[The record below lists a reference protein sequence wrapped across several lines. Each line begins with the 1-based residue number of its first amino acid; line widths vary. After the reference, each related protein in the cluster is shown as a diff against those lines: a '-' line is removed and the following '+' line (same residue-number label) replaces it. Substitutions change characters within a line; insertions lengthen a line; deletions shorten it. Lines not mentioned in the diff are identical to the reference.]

1 MADEGKVIT
10 SNPKR
15 VLAGRSNRMK
25 RGPLPLESIY
35 RMRDAIDR
43 KKPWQLSTGP
53 RTPAGKAIAAR
64 NGRVRQINLRSIREI
79 RADICGIMCM
89 IEANRKSWEEVFNRE
104 FLKALGHDAIQ
115 L

>member
-1 MADEGKVIT
+1 MADEGKVI

-25 RGPLPLESIY
+25 RGPLSLETMH
-35 RMRDAIDR
+35 RMRDAINR

-53 RTPAGKAIAAR
+53 RTPAGKAKVAR
-64 NGRVRQINLRSIREI
+64 NGKVRQMNPRSIREI

-89 IEANRKSWEEVFNRE
+89 IEANRKSWESVLR
-104 FLKALGHDAIQ
+104 GI
-115 L
+115 

>member
-1 MADEGKVIT
+1 MADEGKVI

-15 VLAGRSNRMK
+15 VQAGRSNRMK

-35 RMRDAIDR
+35 RMRDAINR

-53 RTPAGKAIAAR
+53 RTPAGKAIVAR
-64 NGRVRQINLRSIREI
+64 NGKVRQRNSRSIREI

>member
-1 MADEGKVIT
+1 MADEGKVI

-25 RGPLPLESIY
+25 RGPLSWETMH
-35 RMRDAIDR
+35 RMRDAINR

-53 RTPAGKAIAAR
+53 RTPAGKAIVAR
-64 NGRVRQINLRSIREI
+64 NGKVRQMNSRSIREI

-89 IEANRKSWEEVFNRE
+89 IEANRKSWEAVLR
-104 FLKALGHDAIQ
+104 GI
-115 L
+115 

>member
-1 MADEGKVIT
+1 MADEGRVI

-15 VLAGRSNRMK
+15 VLAGRINRMK

-35 RMRDAIDR
+35 RMRDAIN
-43 KKPWQLSTGP
+43 KNKPWKRSTGP
-53 RTPAGKAIAAR
+53 RTPAGKAIVAR

-89 IEANRKSWEEVFNRE
+89 IEANRRSWEKVLRVV
-104 FLKALGHDAIQ
+104 
-115 L
+115 

>member
-1 MADEGKVIT
+1 MADDGKVI

-35 RMRDAIDR
+35 RMRDAINR
-43 KKPWQLSTGP
+43 NKPWKRSTGP
-53 RTPAGKAIAAR
+53 RTPAGKAIVAR
-64 NGRVRQINLRSIREI
+64 NGKVRQMNPRSIREI

-89 IEANRKSWEEVFNRE
+89 IEANRESWESVLR
-104 FLKALGHDAIQ
+104 GI
-115 L
+115 

>member
-1 MADEGKVIT
+1 MADEGKVV

-35 RMRDAIDR
+35 RMRDAINR
-43 KKPWQLSTGP
+43 NKPWKRSTGP
-53 RTPAGKAIAAR
+53 RTPAGKAIVAR
-64 NGRVRQINLRSIREI
+64 NGKVRQMNPRSIREI

-89 IEANRKSWEEVFNRE
+89 IEANRESWESVLR
-104 FLKALGHDAIQ
+104 GI
-115 L
+115 